1 MRVLMGGAPVV
12 ELVEVGDVQL
22 VLGPGDDG
30 GMF

>member
-1 MRVLMGGAPVV
+1 MRLRLGGDP
-12 ELVEVGDVQL
+12 LVESIADGSVQL